1 MIQIKRVLLPTDF
14 SEFAQPAADYA
25 REFVE
30 RFQAQLHLLH
40 VLETQVT
47 TTQFVMGLT
56 IPERIEE
63 SAAEATDHLKKIYDD
78 QWSREHSLVYGTAHG
93 PPFVQIVQYARDNQ
107 IDLIIMG
114 THGRTG
120 LPHVFI
126 GSVAERVVQH
136 APCPV
141 LTVRPQGHQF
151 VSP

>member
-1 MIQIKRVLLPTDF
+1 MIQIRKVLLPTDF
-14 SEFAQPAADYA
+14 SEFAAPAADYA

-30 RFQAQLHLLH
+30 RFHAELHLMH

-56 IPERIEE
+56 IPERVEE
-63 SAAEATDHLKKIYDD
+63 SAQEALTRLKKTFDE
-78 QWSREHSLVYGTAHG
+78 QWTREHSTIYHTAHG
-93 PPFVQIVQYARDNQ
+93 APFVQIVQYARDQ
-107 IDLIIMG
+107 KIDLIVLG

-120 LPHVFI
+120 LPHVFL

-141 LTVRPQGHQF
+141 LTVRPEGHQF